1 MTTEDQIDELID
13 LIPLQQWLRLSSAQ
27 EARLLASY
35 IGPRGTGRTLR
46 SGKNN
51 KNAITLEPLTEA
63 ELDDLRASLPSHPDG
78 EPAGWW
84 SGDELRAFIDSA
96 DARLAAA
103 PKPAPQLDLNRLSP
117 EQLHRV
123 AQCHT
128 REQYEQ
134 VAQAILAEQ
143 KAKTA

>member
-1 MTTEDQIDELID
+1 MTTEDQIDELLD
-13 LIPLQQWLRLSSAQ
+13 KIPLERWLKLTPAE

-35 IGPRGTGRTLR
+35 IGPRGSGRTLR

-51 KNAITLEPLTEA
+51 TRAIPLEPLTEG
-63 ELDDLRASLPSHPDG
+63 ELDALRASLPAHPDG

-84 SGDELRAFIDSA
+84 SNDQLRAFIDSA

-117 EQLHRV
+117 EQLNRV
-123 AQCHT
+123 SQCHT
-128 REQYEQ
+128 REQYEA

-143 KAKTA
+143 QAK

>member
-1 MTTEDQIDELID
+1 MTTEDQIDELLD
-13 LIPLQQWLRLSSAQ
+13 HIPMSDWLRLTDVQ
-27 EARLLASY
+27 QARLLATHL
-35 IGPRGTGRTLR
+35 GPRGTGRTLR

-51 KNAITLEPLTEA
+51 KNAIALEPLSEA
-63 ELDDLRASLPSHPDG
+63 ELDALRASLPAFPDG

-84 SGDELRAFIDSA
+84 SGDQLRAFIDSA

-103 PKPAPQLDLNRLSP
+103 PKPAPQLNVNRLTP

-123 AQCHT
+123 SQCHT
-128 REQYEQ
+128 REQYEA

-143 KAKTA
+143 KAQ